1 MIQTWFLT
9 LCLLCAQ
16 VPCFVLSNNAG
27 VFMKQF
33 VASDEGIEYMF
44 AAHNLGTTQNTLSCL
59 FMMVNL
65 TIE

>member
-1 MIQTWFLT
+1 M
-9 LCLLCAQ
+9 
-16 VPCFVLSNNAG
+16 PCFVLSNNAG

-65 TIE
+65 TIK